1 MGKRHIAVSQLADFA
16 SDPDGFVARAGA
28 PRNRR
33 AANAGIVHHKRLG
46 RDTWS
51 PRIGF
56 LVLLAAL
63 ILVALAVAWF
73 TGS

>member
-16 SDPDGFVARAGA
+16 SDPDGHVARAGA

-33 AANAGIVHHKRLG
+33 AANAGIFHHNRLG
-46 RDTWS
+46 RDTS
-51 PRIGF
+51 SRRIGS

-63 ILVALAVAWF
+63 IFVSLAVAWV